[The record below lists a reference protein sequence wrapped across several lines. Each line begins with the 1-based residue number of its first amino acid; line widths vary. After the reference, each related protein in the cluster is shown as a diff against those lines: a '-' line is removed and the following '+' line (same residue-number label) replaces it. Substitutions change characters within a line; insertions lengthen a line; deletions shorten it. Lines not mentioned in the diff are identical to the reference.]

1 MDLEKLKLH
10 EENITRDLLE
20 ARKFAAEA
28 QEAAKSTLI
37 SLDHQNEILQGAEDT
52 LEANEYILQKS
63 YRTLRGMTWSGMFY
77 NMFVPDKH
85 HLEVNDPSF
94 TVDKEPTNKY
104 DRNTNSISTKTNP
117 INYAHDDWRSID
129 SNDSQLNEISS
140 AVENLK
146 DASVL
151 ISKAL
156 YDQNEMIDRI
166 DDKSTIVN
174 DQTLG
179 VTLKAAQLTRTRSS
193 KVLKIGRFQFIEPKS
208 KKFLAVVL
216 EDIVLIAKEDRSTY
230 FDCYCKEN
238 NLYGLQN
245 CKTQKFI
252 GSTILA
258 TIRASGHVFGKQEEL
273 NIDVTSGHETGI
285 FVVCINWGNGG
296 CLKDQ
301 NEGKILSNV
310 TSGITDRR
318 NMLMLIPQKIIEP
331 PNPKFEEEM

>member
-1 MDLEKLKLH
+1 M
-10 EENITRDLLE
+10 
-20 ARKFAAEA
+20 
-28 QEAAKSTLI
+28 
-37 SLDHQNEILQGAEDT
+37 
-52 LEANEYILQKS
+52 
-63 YRTLRGMTWSGMFY
+63 
-77 NMFVPDKH
+77 
-85 HLEVNDPSF
+85 
-94 TVDKEPTNKY
+94 
-104 DRNTNSISTKTNP
+104 
-117 INYAHDDWRSID
+117 
-129 SNDSQLNEISS
+129 
-140 AVENLK
+140 
-146 DASVL
+146 
-151 ISKAL
+151 
-156 YDQNEMIDRI
+156 
-166 DDKSTIVN
+166 
-174 DQTLG
+174 
-179 VTLKAAQLTRTRSS
+179 LTRTRSS

-296 CLKDQ
+296 WLKDQ